1 MARITEKDLREY
13 VKKYGDTDAGK
24 AIAAQLPDVC
34 DVNKNPPKITSQTL
48 VRTTHQINTEFQGR
62 TVVMIWILII
72 MSFVLSSKTLAI
84 IALGWNLVLGFRQ
97 HKLNTY
103 FKKVKND

>member
-1 MARITEKDLREY
+1 MTRITEKDLREY

-72 MSFVLSSKTLAI
+72 KGLDELSYLISGEYLHIYK
-84 IALGWNLVLGFRQ
+84 R
-97 HKLNTY
+97 
-103 FKKVKND
+103 